1 MAFHE
6 THGLDTVIARCC
18 NNYGP
23 FQFPEKLIPLMI
35 LNALAGRPLPVYG
48 DGLQVREWI
57 HVDDHCA
64 AIDAILA
71 KGGTGEIYNVGM
83 GDGRRNLDVIRAIVR
98 LTGRDDSLI
107 HHIPDRPG
115 HDRRYALRT
124 DKIRAALGWCPRRA
138 FDDGLAATVDW
149 YRANRAWT
157 ARVRQGADRRDDAA
171 RASAGARS

>member
-1 MAFHE
+1 
-6 THGLDTVIARCC
+6 
-18 NNYGP
+18 
-23 FQFPEKLIPLMI
+23 
-35 LNALAGRPLPVYG
+35 
-48 DGLQVREWI
+48 VRESI
-57 HVDDHCA
+57 HVDDHCE

-115 HDRRYALRT
+115 HDRRYSLRT
-124 DKIRAALGWCPRRA
+124 DKIRAALGWRPRRA
-138 FDDGLAATVDW
+138 FDDGLAATVEW

-157 ARVRQGADRRDDAA
+157 AWVGQGAHRPDDARHEAA
-171 RASAGARS
+171 RASVGSRP